1 MVSGIEANGGRAI
14 AIQGDVSMVAEIR
27 RLFRET
33 IAKFGR
39 VDIDVNNAGP

>member
-1 MVSGIEANGGRAI
+1 LRSETKGGKTI
-14 AIQGDVSMVAEIR
+14 AIRGDVSIVAEFR